1 MTDLGFYR
9 AKIKLYG
16 AISVIQVLEYFENL
30 ENYRECSLIC
40 KVIDEINRKSPP
52 DYFKFPKRMSE
63 EIYDAGMI
71 ERLKID
77 PNSDLSDLLES
88 ISSNFDK
95 ILSDVA
101 KENKT
106 QSLN

>member
-16 AISVIQVLEYFENL
+16 AIPIIQVLEYFENL

-40 KVIDEINRKSPP
+40 KVIDEINRKSPSNS
-52 DYFKFPKRMSE
+52 FKFPKKMSE
-63 EIYDAGMI
+63 EIYDFALI
-71 ERLKID
+71 ERQKSD
-77 PNSDLSDLLES
+77 PNSDISDLLES
-88 ISSNFDK
+88 ISENFDK

>member
-16 AISVIQVLEYFENL
+16 AISIIQCLEYFENI
-30 ENYRECSLIC
+30 ENYRECNLIS
-40 KVIDEINRKSPP
+40 KVIDEINHKSPP
-52 DYFKFPKRMSE
+52 NYFKFPKKMTE
-63 EIYDAGMI
+63 GIYDVGLI
-71 ERLKID
+71 ERQKTD
-77 PNSDLSDLLES
+77 PNSDMSDLLES
-88 ISSNFDK
+88 ISENFDK
-95 ILSDVA
+95 IISDIA